1 MNRFFPI
8 LLLTAL
14 PTLFLQADEKSV
26 VWERIYDKALN
37 DQMRYEVMVNIRSL
51 REPAFVPLLVN
62 ALTDVISRRIELGN
76 TNEVDAKVR
85 LATQIIDA
93 LGDLNDSSVADL
105 LFQVYK
111 EIKTFPL
118 LRSDAAMAL
127 GKARASDY
135 AIDLAKALDSINLQP
150 DRDNAKAQ
158 EIVAF
163 GLVQAL
169 AMMKDPVG
177 FEPTFFASIGWYS
190 PARKVKE
197 IAKTMLKLI
206 VDDPTESLVKI
217 IKTQNNNLYKLRA
230 LEAEDD
236 SKASPAQKSVAAMAA
251 LQEGVRLIANNI
263 VESTRLSDL
272 RKKALDMLIEYQD
285 HTPEYVAT
293 YKDSYHTAVLA
304 KDNSETLKILQVL
317 GVNGTPQAVALLTD
331 KMQDFNRRED
341 SKLTSVFDI
350 QQIRTILQAF
360 KLANSNAARPVLLEA
375 SFLYTPAVQRDI
387 RSVMEGLPQ

>member
-1 MNRFFPI
+1 
-8 LLLTAL
+8 
-14 PTLFLQADEKSV
+14 
-26 VWERIYDKALN
+26 
-37 DQMRYEVMVNIRSL
+37 
-51 REPAFVPLLVN
+51 
-62 ALTDVISRRIELGN
+62 LGN

-93 LGDLNDSSVADL
+93 LGDLKDSSGADL

>member
-93 LGDLNDSSVADL
+93 LGDLKDSSGADL

-304 KDNSETLKILQVL
+304 KDNSETLKTLQVL

>member
-93 LGDLNDSSVADL
+93 LGDLKDSSGADL

-304 KDNSETLKILQVL
+304 KDNSETLKTLQVL

-331 KMQDFNRRED
+331 KMQDFNRRDD

>member
-93 LGDLNDSSVADL
+93 LGDLKDSSGADL

-135 AIDLAKALDSINLQP
+135 AIDLAKALDSTNLQP

-304 KDNSETLKILQVL
+304 KDNSETLKTLQVL

>member
-1 MNRFFPI
+1 MNKFLSI
-8 LLLTAL
+8 LLLSVL
-14 PTLFLQADEKSV
+14 PVLFLQADEKTV

-37 DQMRYEVMVNIRSL
+37 DQMRYEVMTNIRAL
-51 REPAFVPLLVN
+51 KEPAFVPLLVN
-62 ALTDVISRRIELGN
+62 ALTDVISRRIELGS

-85 LATQIIDA
+85 LATEIIQA
-93 LGDLNDSSVADL
+93 LGDLKDSSGADL

-111 EIKTFPL
+111 EIKSYPL
-118 LRSDAAMAL
+118 LRSEAAMAL

-135 AIDLAKALDSINLQP
+135 AIDLAKALESINLQP
-150 DRDNAKAQ
+150 DRDNVKAQ

-197 IAKTMLKLI
+197 IAKSMLKII
-206 VDDPTESLVKI
+206 VDDPTDSLVKI
-217 IKTQNNNLYKLRA
+217 IKTHNNILYKLSA
-230 LEAEDD
+230 LEAEND
-236 SKASPAQKSVAAMAA
+236 SKAVPAQKSLAAMAA
-251 LQEGVRLIANNI
+251 LQEGVRLVANNI
-263 VESTRLSDL
+263 VDSTHLSEM
-272 RKKALDMLIEYQD
+272 RKLAIDMLIEYKD
-285 HTPEYVAT
+285 HTPGFVAT
-293 YKDSYHTAVLA
+293 YKDSYQTAVLA
-304 KDNSETLKILQVL
+304 KDTTEILKTLQVL
-317 GVNGTPQAVALLTD
+317 GVNGSAEAVSLLAE
-331 KMQDFNRRED
+331 KMQTFNRRED

-360 KLANSNAARPVLLEA
+360 KLANSKVARPVLLEA

-387 RSVMEGLPQ
+387 KAVMDGLPQ

>member
-93 LGDLNDSSVADL
+93 LGDLKDSSGADL

>member
-14 PTLFLQADEKSV
+14 PTLFLQADETSI

-93 LGDLNDSSVADL
+93 LGDLKDSSGADL

-304 KDNSETLKILQVL
+304 KDNSETLKTLQVL

>member
-93 LGDLNDSSVADL
+93 LGDLKDSSGADL

-197 IAKTMLKLI
+197 IAKT
-206 VDDPTESLVKI
+206 
-217 IKTQNNNLYKLRA
+217 
-230 LEAEDD
+230 
-236 SKASPAQKSVAAMAA
+236 SKKSWK
-251 LQEGVRLIANNI
+251 N
-263 VESTRLSDL
+263 TR
-272 RKKALDMLIEYQD
+272 
-285 HTPEYVAT
+285 
-293 YKDSYHTAVLA
+293 
-304 KDNSETLKILQVL
+304 
-317 GVNGTPQAVALLTD
+317 
-331 KMQDFNRRED
+331 
-341 SKLTSVFDI
+341 
-350 QQIRTILQAF
+350 
-360 KLANSNAARPVLLEA
+360 
-375 SFLYTPAVQRDI
+375 
-387 RSVMEGLPQ
+387 